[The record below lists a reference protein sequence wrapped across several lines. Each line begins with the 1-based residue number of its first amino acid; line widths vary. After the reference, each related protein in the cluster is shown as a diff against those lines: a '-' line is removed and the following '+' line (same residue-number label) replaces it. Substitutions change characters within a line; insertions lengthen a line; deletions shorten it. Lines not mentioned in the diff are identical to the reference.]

1 MVAAWPFFIVA
12 ASKGSFLV
20 AVLGL
25 LISLTSLVVEQGSR
39 VCGLRRCGYQALEH
53 QLNSVAHTQA

>member
-25 LISLTSLVVEQGSR
+25 LISLTSLVEQGSR